1 MWPNKFD
8 EILIE
13 EDVDD
18 ADAALLDN
26 KQCDGDASTTKTATY
41 GSSATPKPAPATPAS
56 PTSSEYRAPTP
67 QSRHDAEDAT
77 GNGGG
82 EGYVPESQ
90 HRSPPDRSQ
99 VSFGTVRTMGKEESV
114 VSLSPSL
121 VSPPSFLDQLR
132 DIRFILQVVVFSVM
146 LLPAQFYI
154 GNIGSQV
161 GRIADSRSTVSDYS
175 RYFNLVYSFA
185 SLATPALGLLTDR
198 VGFAGTYLVVTAL
211 YISSFAIITWVHD
224 LPWWFAS
231 FVVCVC
237 CVFPL
242 CMRCGVCVCGCVAAA
257 VSMRLLTMHDWGA
270 VDRYTLAR
278 NGQFSLFVSY
288 LAKEFGPTHLGK
300 LIGIGFLSSAM
311 VSILQAPLLD
321 LVLGPLNGNFTWGNI
336 ILMASLLLM
345 TPYALF
351 LGRLCCARKQ
361 ALLRRASRASRRS
374 LRTPDLSAHKMP
386 PSTAAHP
393 AVASQ

>member
-1 MWPNKFD
+1 MCPTLHVVTRYAAFQLGLAVVSLVVWPNKFD

-82 EGYVPESQ
+82 EGYVSEAQ

-211 YISSFAIITWVHD
+211 YIGSFAIITWVHD

-231 FVVCVC
+231 FVVYVC

-242 CMRCGVCVCGCVAAA
+242 CMRCGVCLWLCGCGGDHASSHYA
-257 VSMRLLTMHDWGA
+257 RLGCRLQVHAGTQRTVLAIRVVPSQGVRADPPGKA
-270 VDRYTLAR
+270 DRHWLLV
-278 NGQFSLFVSY
+278 FSHGVHPP
-288 LAKEFGPTHLGK
+288 GT
-300 LIGIGFLSSAM
+300 
-311 VSILQAPLLD
+311 
-321 LVLGPLNGNFTWGNI
+321 
-336 ILMASLLLM
+336 
-345 TPYALF
+345 
-351 LGRLCCARKQ
+351 
-361 ALLRRASRASRRS
+361 ASRLGARPVERQ
-374 LRTPDLSAHKMP
+374 LH
-386 PSTAAHP
+386 
-393 AVASQ
+393 VG